1 MYIEI
6 EDQGQNVRSLR
17 LVITDKI
24 RNGKDV
30 IKAELVACGFEED
43 RLNLLKDSPTCSKE
57 AVCFMLSLTLSNEY
71 VCHTGCQGCI
81 ITR

>member
-43 RLNLLKDSPTCSKE
+43 RLNLLKDSLTCSKE